1 MSAPPTSA
9 LSEKPL
15 DSPLLMKSLSTKHAT
30 ETLKRR
36 EPKMKY
42 LLRKGYSHTSE
53 PMSRTSVK
61 THKLKDMNTIAPKSN
76 QAVVSENVATAHPK
90 PRLELITTDPK
101 CFAMDYMAPGFPVH
115 EVVYAKSKRV
125 MDIAI
130 CAFLLLLF
138 GPIMLFATLM
148 VKLTSKGPVLFRQV
162 RVGRGGR
169 LFWCYKF
176 RSMFTD
182 AEERKLEILHLNE
195 MSGPVFKIKDDPRI
209 TPFGCFIRKFS
220 IDEMPQLFNI
230 LKGDMSL
237 VGPRPPIPSE
247 VAQYTQYQKGRLAV
261 TPGLTCI
268 WQVSG
273 RNQINFER
281 WVELDLLYI
290 ETMSFWTDMKILSQ
304 TLPAVLRADGAQ

>member
-1 MSAPPTSA
+1 
-9 LSEKPL
+9 
-15 DSPLLMKSLSTKHAT
+15 MKK
-30 ETLKRR
+30 TLHRDLPQVG
-36 EPKMKY
+36 E
-42 LLRKGYSHTSE
+42 L
-53 PMSRTSVK
+53 MSRTGVK
-61 THKLKDMNTIAPKSN
+61 THKLKDMNTIAPKN
-76 QAVVSENVATAHPK
+76 NPTMLAENVAMAQPK

-101 CFAMDYMAPGFPVH
+101 CFAMNYVAPGFPVQ
-115 EVVYAKSKRV
+115 EVAYAKTKRAT
-125 MDIAI
+125 DILI
-130 CAFLLLLF
+130 SSVLLLLF
-138 GPIMLFATLM
+138 APIMLVAALLVRAT
-148 VKLTSKGPVLFRQV
+148 SRGPILFRQV

-176 RSMFTD
+176 RSMFVD
-182 AEERKLEILHLNE
+182 AEARKLEIMHLNE
-195 MSGPVFKIKDDPRI
+195 MNGPVFKIKNDPRI
-209 TPFGCFIRKFS
+209 TPVGRFIRKFS

-290 ETMSFWTDMKILSQ
+290 ETMSFWTDIKILSQ
-304 TLPAVLRADGAQ
+304 TIPAVLRADGAQ

>member
-1 MSAPPTSA
+1 MKNPLPYGDYSIGEPTSRA
-9 LSEKPL
+9 
-15 DSPLLMKSLSTKHAT
+15 
-30 ETLKRR
+30 
-36 EPKMKY
+36 
-42 LLRKGYSHTSE
+42 
-53 PMSRTSVK
+53 SVK
-61 THKLKDMNTIAPKSN
+61 THKLKDMNTMAPKPN
-76 QAVVSENVATAHPK
+76 QAVISENAAMAQPK

-101 CFAMDYMAPGFPVH
+101 CFAQDYVAPGFPVH
-115 EVVYAKSKRV
+115 NVAYAASKRA

-130 CAFLLLLF
+130 SACLLALF
-138 GPIMLFATLM
+138 GPIMLFAAMM
-148 VKLTSKGPVLFRQV
+148 VKLTSRGPVLFRQV

-195 MSGPVFKIKDDPRI
+195 MSGPVFKIKNDPQI
-209 TPFGCFIRKFS
+209 TPFGRFIRKFS

-290 ETMSFWTDMKILSQ
+290 ETMSFWTDLKILSQ

>member
-1 MSAPPTSA
+1 
-9 LSEKPL
+9 
-15 DSPLLMKSLSTKHAT
+15 
-30 ETLKRR
+30 
-36 EPKMKY
+36 
-42 LLRKGYSHTSE
+42 
-53 PMSRTSVK
+53 
-61 THKLKDMNTIAPKSN
+61 
-76 QAVVSENVATAHPK
+76 
-90 PRLELITTDPK
+90 
-101 CFAMDYMAPGFPVH
+101 
-115 EVVYAKSKRV
+115 
-125 MDIAI
+125 
-130 CAFLLLLF
+130 
-138 GPIMLFATLM
+138 
-148 VKLTSKGPVLFRQV
+148 
-162 RVGRGGR
+162 
-169 LFWCYKF
+169 
-176 RSMFTD
+176 MFTD